1 MEPYKVWIIKPDE
14 QVDKIIVF
22 NGDNEQDIGKFSV
35 KEENL
40 IFSPAQIHKDD
51 SIEQVKKKI
60 VNELQCNYDELYI
73 FAYKTRTINL
83 LNALTSSTKSII
95 DKKIFGEF
103 AKNMDLDGLNLD
115 KEIYEYK
122 YLTSLGFNKEQL
134 LSIKTGLGIEFKHGY
149 NYLFSPNPFLT
160 DLTVETDKIAKGIYL
175 DETKLLG
182 EIDDN
187 NIYVCLAR
195 DTIVNDSY
203 SQIYFPHLFEM
214 GIRNLEEL
222 EDAQSDLKVET
233 DLKMDEK
240 EFSTYE
246 KIDKL
251 YEIYHDDSVTLSNV
265 KQGINSFSIEI
276 RPSHTVVMPLDA
288 IFKNI
293 HCDAE
298 FPFVKYN
305 PGVRRENIYR
315 LYSTIISKN
324 GKKIPYLPKKKIENL
339 VRTLSNHKQ
348 ISIYNAIYKLIIS
361 IEPDGVVKINGKF
374 KEDDVKTV
382 EQIESIIKSSVN
394 PVVEKINRYLRNSG
408 YRISTMESLKDE
420 NVKIVNMNYQ
430 YSVAG
435 IENMKLNNVCIYP
448 VFTVIEKNVKKGAVL
463 RFTRVENFKKMN
475 AITSFINDMYKKRG
489 EPADAYNALVAQYG
503 FDLIDAK
510 KVVSKVLLDE
520 NIVSNNPGLI
530 TTMKLDEKVLKVNV
544 NNLDNINYV
553 ETLAIY
559 LDSIV
564 KITQEMVDVSDVCN
578 VVAVKEKEVEQEKE
592 VEEEEEEEKKAQ
604 EEDFA
609 KYMSQFNK
617 KEEKEVEQENGSD
630 SSSFGVIESDAES
643 DEESAGGD
651 STGGDSSS
659 SDSDIED
666 VKGKKYFLKRLK
678 KSDPVLFKETTKK
691 NGKIQRYTR
700 MCPSMQ
706 QPVVLSDKEKTEID
720 DKYRDSY
727 ENAIEYG
734 SSEGNKNWYVCPQ
747 YWCFKT
753 NTSMSKNDVDTGK
766 CGPLSEL
773 KKNAFEFTDKNHK
786 KADGSYYKFNPG
798 FLKDSPCCFKEWNSD
813 MHQDRRKKCM
823 KQEEKEKER
832 ESEKEEKPKQKDE
845 KKKPTQTTSEI
856 MGPNTTLP
864 ASRWGYLPD
873 SIRRFMNIKN
883 QADAS
888 FLFLRY
894 GAEQNDKQS
903 LVGCLADIYGKSH
916 NMKTIPTIAEMR
928 KILADSISLDNFK
941 KYGKGSFV
949 RIFSGNTVQESFA
962 NFKKYLMDEKSNIDH
977 TYLWDVIST
986 PNKKLFKNVENGLN
1000 MVIME
1005 IINNDITDKVN
1016 LVCPL
1021 SSYVKNRFDI
1031 GRDTIFL
1038 INQGSRYEPVYLADK
1053 GKKTKNNDPSMVFF
1067 NLHISKKIPNIQK
1080 LLKQLDETLNK
1091 YCGTTRKE
1099 VKEYTFKSPMELHEV
1114 VAEIGETKGYSIKK
1128 QVLNYQDQT
1137 IALWV
1142 KTPSNNHVVIP
1153 CEPSDQMDYASVYMD
1168 EHTLWSDYNIT
1179 TSELMALKRQNPKI
1193 LCQPVV
1199 KMMDK
1204 GLAVGVLTETNQFI
1218 KFSEPKEMSEN
1229 DELKTYNIAS
1239 PKQNPYEIELAIDK
1253 SKTEDPERIRVV
1265 RNITLESNFFAV
1277 YRATIKSLLEDTE
1290 KRKEVVD
1297 VIDNP
1302 NFSYKEKLE
1311 KVKKIIDEF
1320 TKEVVSYTKMTESVL
1335 NHMSDISYECG
1346 KDETGGLYVDGCIL
1360 AVPKKNLISSKD
1372 NSTIY
1377 SYRVADEIVR
1387 YGRIQNFVL
1396 NANQFLNIGNA
1407 EYKINPDE
1415 YIITESGLS
1424 AEDYFDDMIDK
1435 NTNEYRP
1442 FNEINGIPYD
1452 MAKTKLYLP
1461 RMVELQKTVV
1471 EKDVGCS
1478 SVKKFRDQTK
1488 DVGGRNGKYWGNN
1501 VFPANTM
1508 EIVFKNTVECSFEP
1522 LIYIMK
1528 QMNNEI
1534 YGIQQLREMIYGAY
1548 SEYIEKNPANK
1559 EKIVYILSKQGKRSL
1574 FAKSRLD
1581 FETVVKSE
1589 AYFITTLD
1597 VWVFAQKYNVPIIL
1611 FSSKNMLHDVLIIQG
1626 EGGEKDYVK
1635 DNDSITNPD
1644 FNNSWIVLGASA
1656 GAESKFFFF
1665 ESVSE
1670 IRVNHKISS
1679 HVLIQNPFF
1688 RSELSD
1694 LNQRIQDVFEQEKV
1708 FSFEQY
1714 LDARP

>member
-1 MEPYKVWIIKPDE
+1 MKPDE
-14 QVDKIIVF
+14 QVDKIIIF
-22 NGDNEQDIGKFSV
+22 NGDNEETSNMFSEEEQRYV
-35 KEENL
+35 TKENL

-60 VNELQCNYDELYI
+60 VNEIKCNYAELYI
-73 FAYKTRTINL
+73 FSYKTHTVNL

-95 DKKIFGEF
+95 NKKIFGEF

-122 YLTSLGFNKEQL
+122 YLASLGFNKEQT

-160 DLTVETDKIAKGIYL
+160 DLSVETERIAKSIYL

-182 EIDDN
+182 DINDN

-195 DTIVNDSY
+195 DAIVNESY
-203 SQIYFPHLFEM
+203 SQIYFPLLFEKR
-214 GIRNLEEL
+214 IHNLEEL
-222 EDAQSDLKVET
+222 EDAQSDLKEDT
-233 DLKMDEK
+233 DSKMNEK
-240 EFSTYE
+240 EFATYE

-251 YEIYHDDSVTLSNV
+251 YDIHYDDSITLENV

-298 FPFVKYN
+298 FPFAKYN

-315 LYSTIISKN
+315 LYSTTVSKT
-324 GKKIPYLPKKKIENL
+324 GKKIPFLPKKKIENL

-348 ISIYNAIYKLIIS
+348 ISIYNVVHKLIIS

-420 NVKIVNMNYQ
+420 NVKIANMNYQ

-448 VFTVIEKNVKKGAVL
+448 VFTVIEKNIKKGAIL
-463 RFTRVENFKKMN
+463 RFTRVENYKKMN

-503 FDLIDAK
+503 FELIDAK

-520 NIVSNNPGLI
+520 NIVSKNPGLI

-544 NNLDNINYV
+544 NNVDNINYV
-553 ETLAIY
+553 ETLRIY

-578 VVAVKEKEVEQEKE
+578 VIAVKEKEDEEEGKE
-592 VEEEEEEEKKAQ
+592 VEEEEKEEEGKEEEEKRAQ
-604 EEDFA
+604 EEFA

-617 KEEKEVEQENGSD
+617 KEEEEEEQDDRSD
-630 SSSFGVIESDAES
+630 SSSFGVINSDIDS

-651 STGGDSSS
+651 GSS
-659 SDSDIED
+659 SDSDDED
-666 VKGKKYFLKRLK
+666 VKGKKYFLRRLK

-700 MCPSMQ
+700 LCQSMQ
-706 QPVVLSDKEKTEID
+706 QPIVLSDKEKAQVDE
-720 DKYRDSY
+720 KYRDSY
-727 ENAIEYG
+727 ENAIEHG

-753 NTSMSKNDVDTGK
+753 NTPMSKKDIDAEK
-766 CGPLSEL
+766 CGPLSEI
-773 KKNAFEFTDKNHK
+773 KKNAFEFTDKDHK
-786 KADGSYYKFNPG
+786 KADGSYHMFNPG
-798 FLKDSPCCFKEWNSD
+798 FLKDSCMPCCFAEWDSK
-813 MHQDRRKKCM
+813 MHQDRRKKCL
-823 KQEEKEKER
+823 KQDEDKEAPQQ
-832 ESEKEEKPKQKDE
+832 KEEE
-845 KKKPTQTTSEI
+845 KKKPTQTTTEI
-856 MGPNTTLP
+856 MGPNTTLSP
-864 ASRWGYLPD
+864 GRWGYLPD
-873 SIRRFMNIKN
+873 SIRRFMHIKN
-883 QADAS
+883 QADAN

-903 LVGCLADIYGKSH
+903 LVGCLADIYGKSR
-916 NMKTIPTIAEMR
+916 NSKAIPTIAEMR

-986 PNKKLFKNVENGLN
+986 PNKKLFEKGLN

-1016 LVCPL
+1016 LVCPI

-1031 GRDTIFL
+1031 NRDTIFL

-1053 GKKTKNNDPSMVFF
+1053 GKKTKNNDPSMIFF
-1067 NLHISKKIPNIQK
+1067 NLHISRKIPNIQK

-1099 VKEYTFKSPMELHEV
+1099 VKEYTFKSPMELHELI
-1114 VAEIGETKGYSIKK
+1114 AEIGETKGYTIKK
-1128 QVLNYQDQT
+1128 QVLNYQDQI

-1153 CEPSDQMDYASVYMD
+1153 CEPSEQLEYTSVYMD
-1168 EHTLWSDYNIT
+1168 EHSLWSDYNT
-1179 TSELMALKRQNPKI
+1179 TLDELMALKTQNPKI
-1193 LCQPVV
+1193 LCEPVV

-1204 GLAVGVLTETNQFI
+1204 GLVVGLLTETNQFI
-1218 KFSEPKEMSEN
+1218 KFSEPKEVSEN
-1229 DELKTYNIAS
+1229 DGLKTHNIAG
-1239 PKQNPYEIELAIDK
+1239 PKQNPHEIELAIDR

-1290 KRKEVVD
+1290 KRKEIVD
-1297 VIDNP
+1297 VIDSP
-1302 NFSYKEKLE
+1302 KFSYKEKLE
-1311 KVKKIIDEF
+1311 KVKILIDEF

-1335 NHMSDISYECG
+1335 NHMSDISYECS
-1346 KDETGGLYVDGCIL
+1346 KHETGGIYMDGCTL

-1372 NSTIY
+1372 NATIY
-1377 SYRVADEIVR
+1377 AYRVADEIVR
-1387 YGRIQNFVL
+1387 YGRIQNFIL
-1396 NANQFLNIGNA
+1396 NANQFLNIGST

-1442 FNEINGIPYD
+1442 FNEINGIPYN
-1452 MAKTKLYLP
+1452 MAKTNLYLP

-1488 DVGGRNGKYWGNN
+1488 DKYWGNN
-1501 VFPANTM
+1501 IFPANTM
-1508 EIVFKNTVECSFEP
+1508 QIVFKNTVECSFEP

-1528 QMNNEI
+1528 QMTNQI
-1534 YGIQQLREMIYGAY
+1534 YGIPELREMIYNAY
-1548 SEYIEKNPANK
+1548 SEYNPIHK
-1559 EKIVYILSKQGKRSL
+1559 EKIISILSKQGKRAL

-1581 FETVVKSE
+1581 FETIVKSDT
-1589 AYFITTLD
+1589 YFMTTLD

-1611 FSSKNMLHDVLIIQG
+1611 FSSKNILHDVLIIQG
-1626 EGGEKDYVK
+1626 DSGEKDYVVEQNPIK
-1635 DNDSITNPD
+1635 NPD
-1644 FNNSWIVLGASA
+1644 FNNSWIILGSSA
-1656 GAESKFFFF
+1656 GADSQFFFL
-1665 ESVSE
+1665 ESVSQ
-1670 IRVNHKISS
+1670 IRVNYKISS
-1679 HVLIQNPFF
+1679 HVLIQNPFY
-1688 RSELSD
+1688 RNELSD
-1694 LNQRIQDVFEQEKV
+1694 LNQRIQDAFEREKV
-1708 FSFEQY
+1708 FSLAQY
-1714 LDARP
+1714 LDTRP